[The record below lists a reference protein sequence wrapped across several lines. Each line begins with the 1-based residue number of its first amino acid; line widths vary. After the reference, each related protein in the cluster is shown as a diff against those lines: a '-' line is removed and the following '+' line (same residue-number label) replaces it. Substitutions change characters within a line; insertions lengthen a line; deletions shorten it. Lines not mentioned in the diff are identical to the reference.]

1 MQFVLYMKNTV
12 LILAI
17 MMLFVA
23 CKKEKPSNMVTE
35 PTPIIIEND
44 IKELIIKLSF
54 KTNKSDVFKIMVNN
68 IAVDELQKKNIHI
81 IEEVVPTTGADKISA
96 NFGANNFSNSVLIN
110 IGNKE
115 LKEVEIIDITLSF
128 GKNQISLKTPE
139 DQNKYLVFNKFI
151 EKDSTSNTL
160 RTKRVNGAH
169 NPVIYFKRNLIN
181 FLRKE

>member
-1 MQFVLYMKNTV
+1 MKNSFIIFSLV
-12 LILAI
+12 A
-17 MMLFVA
+17 LFVA
-23 CKKEKPSNMVTE
+23 CKEEKPSNKVIE
-35 PTPIIIEND
+35 PTPINIEKANQD
-44 IKELIIKLSF
+44 FNVNFSF
-54 KTNKSDVFKIMVNN
+54 KTNKKDVFKIMVNN